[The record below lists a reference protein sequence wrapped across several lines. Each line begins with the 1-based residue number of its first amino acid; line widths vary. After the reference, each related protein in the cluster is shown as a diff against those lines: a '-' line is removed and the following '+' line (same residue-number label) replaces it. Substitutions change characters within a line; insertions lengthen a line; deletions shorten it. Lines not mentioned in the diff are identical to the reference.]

1 MNENADNTEV
11 EQDKSQAPKKGA
23 PRKIVDKAVLRNL
36 CEIQCTIKE
45 MAYVLGVSVD
55 TLNRN
60 YRDVIDEGKSQGKI
74 ALRRAQWRN
83 AMEKNN
89 VTMQIWLGKNVLNQ
103 TDAPLDEETG
113 TILPW
118 TD

>member
-1 MNENADNTEV
+1 MSENADNTEA
-11 EQDKSQAPKKGA
+11 SQVKEDAPKKGA
-23 PRKIVDKAVLRNL
+23 PKKKIDKDVLRKL
-36 CEIQCTIKE
+36 CEIQCTQKE

-60 YRDVIDEGKSQGKI
+60 YRDDIDLGKTMGKV

-83 AMEKNN
+83 ATEKNN
-89 VTMQIWLGKNVLNQ
+89 VTMQIWLGKNILNQ
-103 TDAPLDEETG
+103 TDAPLDEEAG

>member
-1 MNENADNTEV
+1 MSKNEADTEL
-11 EQDKSQAPKKGA
+11 EQGKTKGRPKIEIDEA
-23 PRKIVDKAVLRNL
+23 ILRNL
-36 CEIQCTIKE
+36 CEIQCTVKE
-45 MAYVLGVSVD
+45 IAYVMGVSVD

-60 YRDVIDEGKSQGKI
+60 YSDVIQAGKSQGKV

-83 AMEKNN
+83 ALEKNN

-103 TDAPLDEETG
+103 TDAPLDEEAG

>member
-1 MNENADNTEV
+1 MIENADNTEDK
-11 EQDKSQAPKKGA
+11 QDKVKGRPK
-23 PRKIVDKAVLRNL
+23 IQIDESILRNL
-36 CEIQCTIKE
+36 CEIQCTVKE
-45 MAYVLGVSVD
+45 MAYVLNCSVD

-60 YRDVIDEGKSQGKI
+60 YSEVIQAGKSQGKI

-83 AMEKNN
+83 ALEKNN

-103 TDAPLDEETG
+103 TDAPLDEEMG
-113 TILPW
+113 QILPW

>member
-1 MNENADNTEV
+1 MSENEDNTE
-11 EQDKSQAPKKGA
+11 DKQEKEVKKGA
-23 PRKIVDKAVLRNL
+23 PKKVIDKEVLRKL
-36 CEIQCTIKE
+36 CEIQCTQKE

-60 YRDVIDEGKSQGKI
+60 YREDIDLGKTMGKV

-83 AMEKNN
+83 ATEKNN
-89 VTMQIWLGKNVLNQ
+89 VTMQIWLGKNILNQ
-103 TDAPLDEETG
+103 TDAPLDEESG

-118 TD
+118 ND

>member
-1 MNENADNTEV
+1 MNENADNTE
-11 EQDKSQAPKKGA
+11 DKQAKADAPKKGA

-103 TDAPLDEETG
+103 TDAPLDEEAG

>member
-1 MNENADNTEV
+1 MNENADNTET
-11 EQDKSQAPKKGA
+11 SQAKEEAPKKGA
-23 PRKIVDKAVLRNL
+23 PKKIVDKAVLRNL

-45 MAYVLGVSVD
+45 IAYVLGVSVD

-103 TDAPLDEETG
+103 TDAPLDEEAG

>member
-1 MNENADNTEV
+1 MNENADNTE
-11 EQDKSQAPKKGA
+11 EKQGKTKGRPK
-23 PRKIVDKAVLRNL
+23 IEIDESILRNL
-36 CEIQCTIKE
+36 CEIQCTVKE
-45 MAYVLGVSVD
+45 MAFVLGVSVD

-60 YRDVIDEGKSQGKI
+60 YADVIQAGKSQGKI

-83 AMEKNN
+83 AIEKNN

-103 TDAPLDEETG
+103 TDTPLDEEAG

>member
-103 TDAPLDEETG
+103 TDTPLDEEAG

>member
-1 MNENADNTEV
+1 MIENAADTEDKQAKVKGRPKIEIDV
-11 EQDKSQAPKKGA
+11 E
-23 PRKIVDKAVLRNL
+23 ILRNL
-36 CEIQCTIKE
+36 CEIQCTVKE
-45 MAYVLGVSVD
+45 IAYVLGVSVD

-60 YRDVIDEGKSQGKI
+60 YSEAIQAGKSQGKI

-83 AMEKNN
+83 ALEKNN

-103 TDAPLDEETG
+103 TDAPLDEEAG
-113 TILPW
+113 QILPW